1 MDNPENFY
9 CKECNYLC
17 KKKSLWLQHLATQKH
32 AKNTNQTLPNLC
44 TTCGKTYKHRSGLWK
59 HKIKCD
65 EIYQNM
71 EINNQKGIKKTLLEL
86 AEDVKKDRIVKDEM
100 ANQIKEQNK
109 IIQEMIPHLGNNNNN
124 QLNINVFLNETCKN
138 AINMSDFINS
148 LHIQLKDLL
157 YTKDN
162 GLIDGITTLFVS
174 KLKELDVTNRP
185 IHCTDMKKETL
196 YVKENNE
203 WEKEKGK
210 DTLRVAIN
218 DAAFKHQLAIAE
230 WERANPDW
238 SKSDKGKDEYINLV
252 RTVMM
257 DISEG
262 SIGENKIFKT
272 LAKETVID

>member
-1 MDNPENFY
+1 
-9 CKECNYLC
+9 
-17 KKKSLWLQHLATQKH
+17 
-32 AKNTNQTLPNLC
+32 
-44 TTCGKTYKHRSGLWK
+44 
-59 HKIKCD
+59 
-65 EIYQNM
+65 
-71 EINNQKGIKKTLLEL
+71 
-86 AEDVKKDRIVKDEM
+86 
-100 ANQIKEQNK
+100 
-109 IIQEMIPHLGNNNNN
+109 
-124 QLNINVFLNETCKN
+124 
-138 AINMSDFINS
+138 MSDFINS

-210 DTLRVAIN
+210 DTLRLAIN

-262 SIGENKIFKT
+262 SVGENKIFKT